1 MASLVQ
7 EEAPS
12 NNPSEHE
19 GYSIDKFNDC
29 SNIPD
34 GAKVAFFTYGRFQPG
49 HRGHEKM
56 IMTLLDIAQKHN
68 ARTGVNIT
76 QEKTNVY
83 VFVSPSGGPTEK
95 KPDKNPLPPN
105 QKVDL
110 LQHQYPDLPIH
121 FVNMGEAK
129 DKGKKAGPGGAV
141 MLLKKCY
148 DNGVMLVGEDRMF
161 AFDWLGKDF
170 LTVEGISRPPGAMS
184 ATKVRKAATAAQQT
198 RQQTEIFRSA
208 IQFGTVTR
216 SHVNEIKRIIKNAQG
231 RTGSGIMKK
240 KNKSKKTKKKK
251 KFVYTGF
258 KGGRRRK
265 TRHKTKRKRKRKRKR
280 KTRRGRKKVTKSKK
294 GV

>member
-1 MASLVQ
+1 MSSLVQ
-7 EEAPS
+7 AEAPS
-12 NNPSEHE
+12 NNHSEHE

-68 ARTGVNIT
+68 DRTGVNIT

-83 VFVSPSGGPTEK
+83 VFVSPSGGPTEN

-110 LQHQYPDLPIH
+110 LQHQYPKQTIH

-170 LTVEGISRPPGAMS
+170 LTVEGISRPPDAMS

-216 SHVNEIKRIIKNAQG
+216 SHVNEIKQII
-231 RTGSGIMKK
+231 RTSTERRRLRQLKK
-240 KNKSKKTKKKK
+240 KKSKKI
-251 KFVYTGF
+251 
-258 KGGRRRK
+258 KGG
-265 TRHKTKRKRKRKRKR
+265 KRKR
-280 KTRRGRKKVTKSKK
+280 KTRRKTRKNKTKRRKTKTKRKRKKRTLGRYTIRRKK
-294 GV
+294 K